1 MVEQLGQ
8 YKILDRIGAG
18 GMGDVYR
25 ARDTRLGRTVAIKV
39 LSAAVAD
46 DPARRERFMR
56 EARAAAALSHPNIAA
71 LYEIGEDAGE
81 LFLAFEYVPGE
92 TLRALIGGRPLN
104 PRRAIDLGVQIADAL
119 ADAHA
124 EGIVHRDIKPDNII
138 VTPKG
143 NAKILDFGLATW
155 TAGGAERVHAAE
167 AATMMATSPG
177 MTIGTVAYMSPEQAL
192 GEAVDQ
198 RTDIFSLGIVMFE
211 MLTGKPPF
219 SGATATAL
227 SLQIVQAPAPAPS
240 SINKSLPKEFDG
252 IVLKALAK
260 SVNQRYESAAVMAA
274 ELRALAA
281 VLDVRSGTSEPADLA
296 VGLPRAASS
305 SSARGARAGQLRQRR
320 RWNPVAVVL
329 LLGAIAAVG
338 IWLERDP
345 IRKLW
350 RRTLGPP
357 PSPVI
362 AVIPLELAGADRAQ
376 TYFADGL
383 TEDLISRLGQTPG
396 LKVLGR
402 SATRDYRGRSP
413 RDVAR
418 ELNAAVVLTGSMRPM
433 GDSIKISLELI
444 DPADGTDIWT
454 GQYTRDVKDVF
465 AVQAQ
470 VAEQVAS
477 ALRVTLQPTA
487 SSARAA
493 ARTVDPRAYD
503 LYIRGRQATAQRRPG
518 DAVRFYEQALAADA
532 GLAEALAGIVE
543 ALEFAT
549 ITAGQPI
556 DAPTLQRMKTTA
568 ARAYQLDPDLPQA
581 NLAMA
586 LAASPLAET
595 LGYLR
600 RALEL
605 DPTYGEALHQ
615 IGDQI
620 LDFDPAR
627 AIDFYRASLAADPSL
642 EAGHTDIAG
651 ALIAL
656 NRWDE
661 AHREADAVRVEPLP
675 GWRDAFHALIDVDE
689 RRVDAALERLGR
701 TALSPETRG
710 AIRARVL
717 ATAGRTREALA
728 ELVAAHLP
736 AEICAPR
743 ALMAALR
750 RDTGDAAGARQLASV
765 ALARTREESVDADDM
780 RCGACFAA
788 AIGDAAALGD
798 LLQRIAAREDWLRYW
813 ALQIT
818 VDRGSL
824 MLRGRYY
831 PWNRIVDAPP
841 VAAARR
847 QLDAAYARER
857 EIAKT
862 ALAGLP

>member
-1 MVEQLGQ
+1 
-8 YKILDRIGAG
+8 
-18 GMGDVYR
+18 
-25 ARDTRLGRTVAIKV
+25 
-39 LSAAVAD
+39 
-46 DPARRERFMR
+46 
-56 EARAAAALSHPNIAA
+56 
-71 LYEIGEDAGE
+71 
-81 LFLAFEYVPGE
+81 
-92 TLRALIGGRPLN
+92 
-104 PRRAIDLGVQIADAL
+104 
-119 ADAHA
+119 
-124 EGIVHRDIKPDNII
+124 
-138 VTPKG
+138 
-143 NAKILDFGLATW
+143 
-155 TAGGAERVHAAE
+155 
-167 AATMMATSPG
+167 
-177 MTIGTVAYMSPEQAL
+177 
-192 GEAVDQ
+192 
-198 RTDIFSLGIVMFE
+198 

-219 SGATATAL
+219 SGATVTAL

-260 SVNQRYESAAVMAA
+260 SLNRRYESAAVMAA

-296 VGLPRAASS
+296 AGLPRAASS
-305 SSARGARAGQLRQRR
+305 SSARGARAGHLRPRR
-320 RWNPVAVVL
+320 RWSPVAVVL
-329 LLGAIAAVG
+329 LLGAIAAGG

-376 TYFADGL
+376 
-383 TEDLISRLGQTPG
+383 
-396 LKVLGR
+396 
-402 SATRDYRGRSP
+402 
-413 RDVAR
+413 
-418 ELNAAVVLTGSMRPM
+418 
-433 GDSIKISLELI
+433 
-444 DPADGTDIWT
+444 
-454 GQYTRDVKDVF
+454 
-465 AVQAQ
+465 

-493 ARTVDPRAYD
+493 ARAVDPRAYD

-600 RALEL
+600 HALEL

-661 AHREADAVRVEPLP
+661 AHREADAV
-675 GWRDAFHALIDVDE
+675 
-689 RRVDAALERLGR
+689 
-701 TALSPETRG
+701 
-710 AIRARVL
+710 
-717 ATAGRTREALA
+717 
-728 ELVAAHLP
+728 
-736 AEICAPR
+736 
-743 ALMAALR
+743 
-750 RDTGDAAGARQLASV
+750 
-765 ALARTREESVDADDM
+765 
-780 RCGACFAA
+780 
-788 AIGDAAALGD
+788 
-798 LLQRIAAREDWLRYW
+798 
-813 ALQIT
+813 
-818 VDRGSL
+818 
-824 MLRGRYY
+824 
-831 PWNRIVDAPP
+831 
-841 VAAARR
+841 
-847 QLDAAYARER
+847 
-857 EIAKT
+857 
-862 ALAGLP
+862 

>member
-8 YKILDRIGAG
+8 YKILDRIGSG
-18 GMGDVYR
+18 GMGEVYR

-39 LSAAVAD
+39 LSAAVAN

-71 LYEIGEDAGE
+71 LYEVGEDAGE
-81 LFLAFEYVPGE
+81 LFLAFEYAPGE
-92 TLRALIGGRPLN
+92 TLRAHIAGRPLN

-124 EGIVHRDIKPDNII
+124 EGIVHRDIKPENII

-155 TAGGAERVHAAE
+155 TAGGAERAQAVD
-167 AATMMATSPG
+167 AATMMATG
-177 MTIGTVAYMSPEQAL
+177 GGTAMGTIAYMSPEQAL
-192 GEAVDQ
+192 GETVDQ

-211 MLTGKPPF
+211 MLTGKLPF
-219 SGATATAL
+219 SGATVTAL

-240 SINKSLPKEFDG
+240 SINRGLPKEFDP
-252 IVLKALAK
+252 IVSKALAK

-274 ELRALAA
+274 ELRALGA
-281 VLDVRSGTSEPADLA
+281 VLDVRSGTSEPADLTL
-296 VGLPRAASS
+296 GLPRASPP
-305 SSARGARAGQLRQRR
+305 SARRPRAGQLRQPR
-320 RWNPVAVVL
+320 RWSPALAVLVL
-329 LLGAIAAVG
+329 LGIAAGG

-350 RRTLGPP
+350 RHTIGPA

-362 AVIPLELAGADRAQ
+362 AVIPLELVGADRSQ

-433 GDSIKISLELI
+433 GDTIKISLELI
-444 DPADGTDIWT
+444 DPPDGTDIWT
-454 GQYTRDVKDVF
+454 GQYTRDIKDVF
-465 AVQAQ
+465 AVQAE
-470 VAEQVAS
+470 VAAQVAS
-477 ALRVTLQPTA
+477 ALRVTLQPTP

-518 DAVRFYEQALAADA
+518 DAIRFYEQALAVDA

-543 ALEFAT
+543 ALEYAL
-549 ITAGQPI
+549 IAGGQPL
-556 DAPTLQRMKTTA
+556 DAPMRQKINATA

-586 LAASPLAET
+586 LAAPALTET

-600 RALEL
+600 HAVEL
-605 DPTYGEALHQ
+605 DPTCGEALHQ

-620 LDFDPAR
+620 LDFDPPR

-642 EAGHTDIAG
+642 EAGHTDIAS
-651 ALIAL
+651 ALITL
-656 NRWDE
+656 NRWDD
-661 AHREADAVRVEPLP
+661 AHREVDAVRVEPWP
-675 GWRDAFHALIDVDE
+675 GWRDGFHALIDIDQG
-689 RRVDAALERLGR
+689 RNDAALQRLNR
-701 TALSPETRG
+701 TARSPETRG
-710 AIRARVL
+710 AIRAKIL
-717 ATAGRTREALA
+717 ATLGRPREALA
-728 ELVAAHLP
+728 ELMAARLP
-736 AEICAPR
+736 AEICSPR
-743 ALMAALR
+743 AVMAALR
-750 RDTGDAAGARQLASV
+750 RDTGDVAGARQLANA

-780 RCGACFAA
+780 RCGAYFAA
-788 AIGDAAALGD
+788 AIGDAAALGS
-798 LLQRIAAREDWLRYW
+798 LLQRIAAREEWLRYW

-841 VAAARR
+841 VAAARQ
-847 QLDAAYARER
+847 QLDAAYTRER
-857 EIAKT
+857 EIVKT

>member
-8 YKILDRIGAG
+8 YKILERIGAG

-39 LSAAVAD
+39 LSAAVAN

-71 LYEIGEDAGE
+71 LYEVGEDAGE

-92 TLRALIGGRPLN
+92 TLRTHIGGRPLN

-155 TAGGAERVHAAE
+155 TAGGAERAQAVD
-167 AATMMATSPG
+167 AATMMATGSG
-177 MTIGTVAYMSPEQAL
+177 TAMGTVAYMSPEQAL
-192 GEAVDQ
+192 GETVDQ

-211 MLTGKPPF
+211 MLTGKLPF
-219 SGATATAL
+219 SGATVTAL

-240 SINKSLPKEFDG
+240 AINKGLPKEFDP
-252 IVLKALAK
+252 IVSKALAK
-260 SVNQRYESAAVMAA
+260 SVDQRYESAAVMAA
-274 ELRALAA
+274 ELRALGA
-281 VLDVRSGTSEPADLA
+281 VLDVRTGTSEPADFDL
-296 VGLPRAASS
+296 GLPRASS
-305 SSARGARAGQLRQRR
+305 SSARGSRAAGQPRR
-320 RWNPVAVVL
+320 RRGTAPAVL
-329 LLGAIAAVG
+329 LLAAIAAGG

-350 RRTLGPP
+350 RHTIGPA

-362 AVIPLELAGADRAQ
+362 AVIPLDVVGADRSQ

-383 TEDLISRLGQTPG
+383 TEDLISRLGQTTG

-433 GDSIKISLELI
+433 GDTIKISLELI
-444 DPADGTDIWT
+444 DPTDGTDIWT

-477 ALRVTLQPTA
+477 ALRVTLQPTP

-493 ARTVDPRAYD
+493 ARTVDPRAYE
-503 LYIRGRQATAQRRPG
+503 LYVRGRQATAQRRTD
-518 DAVRFYEQALAADA
+518 DAIRLYEQALAADA

-543 ALEFAT
+543 ALEYAT

-586 LAASPLAET
+586 LAASPLSET

-600 RALEL
+600 HALEL

-620 LDFDPAR
+620 LDFDPPR

-642 EAGHTDIAG
+642 EAGHTDIASG
-651 ALIAL
+651 LLTL
-656 NRWDE
+656 NRWDD
-661 AHREADAVRVEPLP
+661 AHREVDAVRVEPWP
-675 GWRDAFHALIDVDE
+675 GWRDAFHALIDIDE
-689 RRVDAALERLGR
+689 RRIDAALQRLDR
-701 TALSPETRG
+701 TPLRPESRG
-710 AIRARVL
+710 AIRARIL
-717 ATAGRTREALA
+717 ATGGRPREALA

-736 AEICAPR
+736 AANCAPR
-743 ALMAALR
+743 ALMAALQ
-750 RDTGDAAGARQLASV
+750 RDTGDAAGARQLANA
-765 ALARTREESVDADDM
+765 ALARTRAESVDAHDM
-780 RCGACFAA
+780 RCGAYFAA

-798 LLQRIAAREDWLRYW
+798 LLQRIAAHEDWLRYW

-818 VDRGSL
+818 IDRGSL
-824 MLRGRYY
+824 ILRGRFY

-841 VAAARR
+841 VAAARQ
-847 QLDAAYARER
+847 QLDAAYVRER

-862 ALAGLP
+862 ALMGLP

>member
-8 YKILDRIGAG
+8 YKILEPIGAG

-39 LSAAVAD
+39 LSAAVAG

-71 LYEIGEDAGE
+71 LYEVGEDAGE
-81 LFLAFEYVPGE
+81 LFLAFEFVAGE
-92 TLRALIGGRPLN
+92 TLRAVIGGRPLN
-104 PRRAIDLGVQIADAL
+104 PRRAIDLGVQLADAL

-138 VTPKG
+138 VTPKEK
-143 NAKILDFGLATW
+143 AKILDFGLATW
-155 TAGGAERVHAAE
+155 TAGGAERAHAAD
-167 AATMMATSPG
+167 AATMMTTGAGT
-177 MTIGTVAYMSPEQAL
+177 TLGTVAYMSPEQAL
-192 GEAVDQ
+192 GEPVDQ
-198 RTDIFSLGIVMFE
+198 RTDIFSLGIVLFE
-211 MLTGKPPF
+211 MLTGRLPF

-227 SLQIVQAPAPAPS
+227 SLEIVQAPAPAPS
-240 SINKSLPKEFDG
+240 SVNRSVPSELDP

-260 SVNQRYESAAVMAA
+260 NLADRYESAATLAA
-274 ELRALAA
+274 ELRSVGA
-281 VLDVRSGTSEPADLA
+281 VLDVRSGTSEPADLNL
-296 VGLPRAASS
+296 GLPRTSRSGGRRSESRRYRPNVWRPAL
-305 SSARGARAGQLRQRR
+305 AG
-320 RWNPVAVVL
+320 L
-329 LLGAIAAVG
+329 LLLALAAG
-338 IWLERDP
+338 TMWMERG
-345 IRKLW
+345 RFRTLW
-350 RRTLGPP
+350 RRTLGPAP
-357 PSPVI
+357 APVI
-362 AVIPLELAGADRAQ
+362 AVIPLELAGADRSQ

-383 TEDLISRLGQTPG
+383 TDDLISRLGQTPG

-433 GDSIKISLELI
+433 GDTMKISLELI

-465 AVQAQ
+465 AVQAE

-477 ALRVTLQPTA
+477 ALRVTLKPTPA
-487 SSARAA
+487 SARAA
-493 ARTVDPRAYD
+493 SRTVDPRAYE
-503 LYIRGRQATAQRRPG
+503 LYVRGRQATAQRRTS
-518 DAVRFYEQALAADA
+518 DAIRYYEQALAADA

-543 ALEFAT
+543 ALEYAT
-549 ITAGQPI
+549 ITAGAPI
-556 DAPTLQRMKTTA
+556 DAPTRQRMQTTA

-586 LAASPLAET
+586 LAAPPLSET

-600 RALEL
+600 HALEL
-605 DPTYGEALHQ
+605 DPTYAEALHQ
-615 IGDQI
+615 VGDQI
-620 LDFDPAR
+620 LDFDPPR

-642 EAGHTDIAG
+642 EAGHTDIAS
-651 ALIAL
+651 ALITL

-661 AHREADAVRVEPLP
+661 AHREVDAVRVEPWP
-675 GWRDAFHALIDVDE
+675 GWRDAFHALIDIDQG
-689 RRVDAALERLGR
+689 RNDAALQRLER
-701 TALSPETRG
+701 TALSAETRG
-710 AIRARVL
+710 AIRAKVL
-717 ATAGRTREALA
+717 ATAGRPRDALA
-728 ELVAAHLP
+728 ELAAAHLP
-736 AEICAPR
+736 AEICSPR

-750 RDTGDAAGARQLASV
+750 RDTGDAAGARQLANA

-780 RCGACFAA
+780 RCGAYFAA

-841 VAAARR
+841 VAAAREK
-847 QLDAAYARER
+847 LEAAYVRER

-862 ALAGLP
+862 ALSGLP